1 MVAGISTQISFN
13 RARRMNKLMGSHIS
27 LVPSLSQALVGM
39 AFLSWWVGGEGV
51 EKVEWLYWNVF
62 PYQK

>member
-1 MVAGISTQISFN
+1 
-13 RARRMNKLMGSHIS
+13 MGSHIS

-39 AFLSWWVGGEGV
+39 AFLSWWVGGEGA